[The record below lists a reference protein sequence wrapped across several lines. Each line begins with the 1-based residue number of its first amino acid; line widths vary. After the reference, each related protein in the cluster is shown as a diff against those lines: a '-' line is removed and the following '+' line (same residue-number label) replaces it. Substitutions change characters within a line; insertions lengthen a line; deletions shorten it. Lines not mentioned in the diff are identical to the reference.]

1 MVLLRN
7 LFKFVLK
14 RVINLMEVV
23 LGKIWEIQMYLSL
36 LTFKK
41 EEKYLESPY
50 VKARS
55 MQYQDKTI

>member
-1 MVLLRN
+1 
-7 LFKFVLK
+7 
-14 RVINLMEVV
+14 MEVV

-41 EEKYLESPY
+41 EEKYLEIPY

-55 MQYQDKTI
+55 MQYQNKTI